1 MPGADISSPKFS
13 LCLPVPYTKERSA
26 RAGLSSQLASFLLYS
41 LSPFNPNPDI
51 LENKDLL
58 TELTKQYKVLES
70 RKGAG
75 LRKVLRSAAPTCPE
89 VIRACQLAS
98 RQILRGEDCC
108 SMFFKKFR
116 YQPEGLCIE
125 GTISRKEES
134 SAFPLGPEIQVWTF
148 FNTLFDSLKTKT
160 CC

>member
-1 MPGADISSPKFS
+1 M
-13 LCLPVPYTKERSA
+13 KERAFS
-26 RAGLSSQLASFLLYS
+26 AGLTSQLASFLLYA

-70 RKGAG
+70 RRGSG
-75 LRKVLRSAAPTCPE
+75 IRKVLRTAAPTCSE

-108 SMFFKKFR
+108 KLFFKQFR
-116 YQPEGLCIE
+116 YQPEGYCIE
-125 GTISRKEES
+125 GRIADKDEA
-134 SAFPLGPEIQVWTF
+134 SAFPLGPDIQVSEVLTSHSHDPRTRSCKIIH
-148 FNTLFDSLKTKT
+148 NSYFD
-160 CC
+160 